1 MLWLAGKWRRLEL
14 GTADGGHSLLSLPG
28 EPVSLRIS
36 LEGRLSESHLG
47 LVFLRLKPFLI
58 SARRW
63 SMMQPSFCWTIP
75 FLTGERQ
82 RQRDREKKGRKIS
95 FNQERAGNLSC
106 VGRVTECRDFR
117 RTYFAILPFLP
128 LGFFFCELLLSL
140 LSLGRLLS
148 PGFVFLK
155 APKSGCHSHMPG
167 TQSTLQ
173 SARLIFQA
181 EFPNIFRSREKKST
195 FFVSPPA
202 GTRLLY
208 CIMPNITPDL

>member
-63 SMMQPSFCWTIP
+63 SMMQPSFCGTIP

-82 RQRDREKKGRKIS
+82 RRREKKGKKIS
-95 FNQERAGNLSC
+95 FNQEGAGNLSC

-117 RTYFAILPFLP
+117 RTYFPILPFLP

-148 PGFVFLK
+148 PGFVVLK
-155 APKSGCHSHMPG
+155 APKSGCHSHVPG

-181 EFPNIFRSREKKST
+181 ELQNIFRSREKKKYL
-195 FFVSPPA
+195 FVSPLA
-202 GTRLLY
+202 STRLQARVY
-208 CIMPNITPDL
+208 YTV